1 MEPSE
6 GGGAKKVVLHC
17 FFLWDTTLA
26 FGLEGSTA
34 VANPGFKVRV
44 GRELFFSSST
54 VLQWLGEQNRT
65 FVRIQGCYTAGLIVR
80 GSNMNFYDS

>member
-44 GRELFFSSST
+44 GRELFFFFIYSGYSGWGSKIG
-54 VLQWLGEQNRT
+54 LLCEFRDAIPLG
-65 FVRIQGCYTAGLIVR
+65 
-80 GSNMNFYDS
+80 